1 MILTCDIE
9 PEVYEFLEQRATAQR
24 KSINDV
30 IIDILKGDD
39 RIVEEE
45 IEENPLKWDD

>member
-9 PEVYEFLEQRATAQR
+9 PEVYEFLEQRAVAQG
-24 KSINDV
+24 KSMNDV

-39 RIVEEE
+39 GKEE
-45 IEENPLKWDD
+45 IEINPLEWDD